1 MIRKPKLLYFV
12 TEDWYF
18 CSHRLPLALAA
29 YEAGYEVLVATR
41 VNQHGDLIRSHG
53 LELIPIELSRRS
65 RNPLKELSVI
75 WQTLRIYRQHKP
87 DIVHH
92 VALKPILYGAIAA
105 KLTGVPNVIN
115 ALAGLGYLF
124 ISKRL
129 QARVLRPLVETAFQ
143 LLLNRARSRTIFQN
157 PDDLRLLIGRGVLTK
172 ERAVLIRGSGVDT
185 KLYKYTPDPNTGTL
199 LVVLAARMLW
209 DKGVREFVEA
219 ARILKSQGI
228 QARFALVGE
237 GDIDNPASISPT
249 QLTSWHDEKIIEWW
263 GQHEDMPQVFAQA
276 HIVCLP
282 SYREGLPKV
291 LIEAAACGRPIV
303 ATDVP
308 GCREIVRHNEN
319 GLLIPA
325 KDPQALAVALN
336 RLLNDAELRESMG
349 KRGRAMVEAEFST
362 EYVVEQTLQLYKE
375 LLER

>member
-1 MIRKPKLLYFV
+1 MINKPKILYFV

-53 LELIPIELSRRS
+53 LQLIPIVLSRRS

-75 WQTLRIYRQHKP
+75 WHLLRIYKKNKP

-92 VALKPILYGAIAA
+92 VALKPVLYGSIAA
-105 KLTGVPNVIN
+105 QLTGVPTVVN
-115 ALAGLGYLF
+115 ALAGLGFLF

-129 QARVLRPLVETAFQ
+129 QALILRPLVETAFR
-143 LLLNRARSRTIFQN
+143 LLLNRARSKVIFQN
-157 PDDLRLLIGRGVLTK
+157 PDDMGLLVGRGVLAK
-172 ERAVLIRGSGVDT
+172 ERAILIRGSGVDT
-185 KLYKYTPDPNTGTL
+185 KTFTYTPEPMGTP
-199 LVVLAARMLW
+199 LVILASRMLW
-209 DKGVREFVEA
+209 DKGVGEFVDA
-219 ARILKSQGI
+219 ARLLKSQGLV
-228 QARFALVGE
+228 ARFALVGE
-237 GDIDNPASISPT
+237 GDPENPASISQN
-249 QLTSWHDEKIIEWW
+249 QLALWHDDGIIEWW
-263 GQHEDMPQVFAQA
+263 GRQENMPEIISNA

-319 GLLIPA
+319 GLLVPA
-325 KDPQALAVALN
+325 KDPQALAVALK